1 MAAQRPSS
9 TSTRAQPLRP
19 LRIVCY
25 AVNGSGLGHVTR
37 LVAIAR
43 WLRRLETLVSGV
55 APEVLFL
62 TSTEATSLLSDA
74 RFAAFKLPSKG
85 VARAAGLDVLEHRR
99 LAKHFVWQTLA
110 TMAPDLLVVDT
121 FPQGSFDELL
131 PVLDGPFKK
140 VLVLRDVKPEFG
152 ARPIFQAALR
162 LYDHVIVPHAQAH
175 APDVLR
181 VLPAER
187 PVTWV
192 GDVLSVDSAVARDSE
207 ISELRAELGVND
219 GRKLVYLSAGGGG
232 DAGSEAAL
240 LALAAPL
247 RERSD
252 VHLLVGAG
260 PLYRGRRLTGPH
272 LSWFTDPGVARF
284 FPALDAALTAG
295 GYNTVHELLHLGV
308 PSAFFAQDKIADQQ
322 AERVAHI
329 ASLGAAHVLP
339 SLATGHVVA
348 ALDAVLHDAASLSAA
363 ARALVPENG
372 ARKAAAHALSVLPGR
387 DSDVMLGAAELL
399 TPRLALTLEALGP
412 LGTELLA
419 CLGQLDP
426 SPGLSSLSA
435 QATLEPLLPQLSAE
449 ARAEVMEA
457 LRTRGASDGRH
468 AVEAAFVA
476 LIARTQA
483 LGVATLLPGL
493 IDAALKKHPRAQE
506 TEPSLARW
514 AVALLSELDGLLAPT
529 SGFPVAERALLY
541 RVFPRICDV
550 PAHEAFAAFHAVL
563 AAQSGASVDALQRRI
578 QALKL
583 QRRVTLQSLAPL
595 LSSPRIPELEA

>member
-1 MAAQRPSS
+1 M
-9 TSTRAQPLRP
+9 
-19 LRIVCY
+19 
-25 AVNGSGLGHVTR
+25 
-37 LVAIAR
+37 
-43 WLRRLETLVSGV
+43 
-55 APEVLFL
+55 
-62 TSTEATSLLSDA
+62 
-74 RFAAFKLPSKG
+74 
-85 VARAAGLDVLEHRR
+85 
-99 LAKHFVWQTLA
+99 
-110 TMAPDLLVVDT
+110 
-121 FPQGSFDELL
+121 
-131 PVLDGPFKK
+131 
-140 VLVLRDVKPEFG
+140 
-152 ARPIFQAALR
+152 
-162 LYDHVIVPHAQAH
+162 
-175 APDVLR
+175 
-181 VLPAER
+181 
-187 PVTWV
+187 
-192 GDVLSVDSAVARDSE
+192 
-207 ISELRAELGVND
+207 
-219 GRKLVYLSAGGGG
+219 
-232 DAGSEAAL
+232 
-240 LALAAPL
+240 
-247 RERSD
+247 
-252 VHLLVGAG
+252 
-260 PLYRGRRLTGPH
+260 
-272 LSWFTDPGVARF
+272 
-284 FPALDAALTAG
+284 
-295 GYNTVHELLHLGV
+295 
-308 PSAFFAQDKIADQQ
+308 
-322 AERVAHI
+322 
-329 ASLGAAHVLP
+329 
-339 SLATGHVVA
+339 
-348 ALDAVLHDAASLSAA
+348 
-363 ARALVPENG
+363 
-372 ARKAAAHALSVLPGR
+372 PGR

-399 TPRLALTLEALGP
+399 TPRLALMLEALGP